1 MSHTKIV
8 GIDGCKFGWCCT
20 IINDKDIAIQLFR
33 NILEITSYLNN
44 NFKALIDIPIGLGS
58 IESERKIDQ
67 LLRNNLSSNFK
78 QTVFN
83 TPNRNAVYAKDY
95 KQSRELNK
103 LETNKSVS
111 IQSWNICPKIKEVDS
126 FLLDKKLKKPWLI
139 EAHPELCFQQLNNQK
154 PLTHKKHNQNGI
166 RERLNILLRYNSK
179 TTHIVNSFFEN
190 QQSKKIKKDDV
201 LDSLALAYC
210 LKFAKKIKYLQTE
223 NYFDNKNIE
232 MKIAYPIL

>member
-1 MSHTKIV
+1 MLT
-8 GIDGCKFGWCCT
+8 
-20 IINDKDIAIQLFR
+20 
-33 NILEITSYLNN
+33 YLNN

-95 KQSRELNK
+95 KHSRELNK

-126 FLLDKKLKKPWLI
+126 FLL
-139 EAHPELCFQQLNNQK
+139 
-154 PLTHKKHNQNGI
+154 
-166 RERLNILLRYNSK
+166 
-179 TTHIVNSFFEN
+179 
-190 QQSKKIKKDDV
+190 IKG
-201 LDSLALAYC
+201 
-210 LKFAKKIKYLQTE
+210 
-223 NYFDNKNIE
+223 
-232 MKIAYPIL
+232 